1 MNIAKELTKS
11 EYILIF
17 LQNPEGYK
25 LEYALGKQAEELI
38 GTALIPG
45 KGLPGWIILH
55 NQILNEINV
64 SRDIRFDFNNI
75 FSMKLLPYSVLG
87 IPIENESNII
97 GSVLFYN
104 KSLHRKYI
112 ESDMEIAKMITSVFE
127 LENNLKDNTPEEVQS
142 AFTENRDK
150 VDNSF
155 QKVIKT
161 IAGENNKN
169 GSGKTNSIVNKVPT
183 ISDKAMVQKMK
194 ILYGNILNTFSI
206 PILIVDKNLNLIFIN
221 RSFIEMF
228 NMSEEQLTMKCIK
241 DVLDFRTENNDN
253 LWDKIKLD
261 IFNLDQYEP
270 VKKVHFVYRRDD
282 INYFKYMVVS
292 CILKEREKIIGK
304 LIEFSPVPTNREL
317 QAKEEEFIQNVSHE
331 LRTPLS
337 AILGSIQILMSGVGE
352 NSALGETERKFL
364 SIIKEEGEKFSLIL
378 DNIININKISTGE
391 VSTIRNEEI
400 NLCDVIEDA
409 ALQFKE
415 KAKSKNIKINIELSD
430 KLGSIKGDKM
440 SLFYVFSQLIDNG
453 IKFNK
458 ENGEVFISSPGL
470 IIFDNIWQAQI
481 TIKDTGI
488 GIDKKDIPHIF
499 DKFYRVENKVHTE
512 HGTGLGLAT
521 VKDIIMNHNGMINCK
536 SELGEWTEFKIL
548 IPAESML

>member
-1 MNIAKELTKS
+1 
-11 EYILIF
+11 
-17 LQNPEGYK
+17 
-25 LEYALGKQAEELI
+25 
-38 GTALIPG
+38 
-45 KGLPGWIILH
+45 
-55 NQILNEINV
+55 
-64 SRDIRFDFNNI
+64 
-75 FSMKLLPYSVLG
+75 MKLLPYSVLG
-87 IPIENESNII
+87 IPIENESNVI
-97 GSVLFYN
+97 GSVLFCN

-112 ESDMEIAKMITSVFE
+112 ESDMAIAKMIASTFE
-127 LENNLKDNTPEEVQS
+127 LENNLKNGIPEEVQS
-142 AFTENRDK
+142 VFKENEDK

-155 QKVIKT
+155 QKALKTVAKQNNENESVKTKT
-161 IAGENNKN
+161 IINK
-169 GSGKTNSIVNKVPT
+169 TPT
-183 ISDKAMVQKMK
+183 ISDKAMAQKMK

-206 PILIVDKNLNLIFIN
+206 PILIVDRNLNLIFVN

-228 NMSEEQLTMKCIK
+228 NISEEQLTMKCIK

-261 IFNLDQYEP
+261 MFNVEQYES
-270 VKKVHFVYRRDD
+270 VKKVHFVFQRDET
-282 INYFKYMVVS
+282 NYFKYIVVS
-292 CILKEREKIIGK
+292 CILKERDKIIGK
-304 LIEFSPVPTNREL
+304 LIEFLPIPTNREL

-337 AILGSIQILMSGVGE
+337 AILGSIQILMSGVEG

-409 ALQFKE
+409 ALQFEE

-458 ENGEVFISSPGL
+458 ENGEVSISSPGF

-481 TIKDTGI
+481 TVKDTGI

-521 VKDIIMNHNGMINCK
+521 VKDIITNHNGMIDCK

>member
-1 MNIAKELTKS
+1 
-11 EYILIF
+11 
-17 LQNPEGYK
+17 
-25 LEYALGKQAEELI
+25 
-38 GTALIPG
+38 
-45 KGLPGWIILH
+45 
-55 NQILNEINV
+55 
-64 SRDIRFDFNNI
+64 
-75 FSMKLLPYSVLG
+75 
-87 IPIENESNII
+87 
-97 GSVLFYN
+97 
-104 KSLHRKYI
+104 
-112 ESDMEIAKMITSVFE
+112 
-127 LENNLKDNTPEEVQS
+127 
-142 AFTENRDK
+142 
-150 VDNSF
+150 
-155 QKVIKT
+155 
-161 IAGENNKN
+161 
-169 GSGKTNSIVNKVPT
+169 
-183 ISDKAMVQKMK
+183 
-194 ILYGNILNTFSI
+194 
-206 PILIVDKNLNLIFIN
+206 
-221 RSFIEMF
+221 
-228 NMSEEQLTMKCIK
+228 MSEEQLTMKCIK

-270 VKKVHFVYRRDD
+270 VKKVHFVYRRDET
-282 INYFKYMVVS
+282 NYFKYMVVS
-292 CILKEREKIIGK
+292 CILKERDKIIGK